1 MSVDFV
7 SYFSATIRHKE
18 LDETVFYFL
27 QKQLTWF
34 SLVSAL
40 WALFGLDVIKMNK
53 QINK

>member
-1 MSVDFV
+1 MSVDFT
-7 SYFSATIRHKE
+7 SYFSASIRHKE
-18 LDETVFYFL
+18 LGETVFYFL
-27 QKQLTWF
+27 QKKLTWF